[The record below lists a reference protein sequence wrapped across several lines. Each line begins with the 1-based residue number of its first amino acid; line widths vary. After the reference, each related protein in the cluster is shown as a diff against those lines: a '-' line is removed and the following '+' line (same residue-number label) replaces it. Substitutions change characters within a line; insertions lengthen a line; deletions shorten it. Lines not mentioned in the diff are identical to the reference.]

1 MRERLARRVGP
12 ELAGAVTLGTF
23 HALCA
28 RILRAHPGDSG
39 RSARY
44 SIYDEGDTGASS
56 SAT

>member
-44 SIYDEGDTGASS
+44 SIYDEGD
-56 SAT
+56 